1 MHPDGSINYGR
12 PKTTDFGRRKIELL
26 RRFHGKLINT
36 KDNKMDYISN
46 VFVSQGGT
54 DVITL
59 SIYNR
64 EPQYEDYKFKSNSL
78 RHTYIPGEKLPFLP
92 HVPPTIPEG
101 VELTEQEKSILLQS
115 QRPKTV
121 NVNEI

>member
-36 KDNKMDYISN
+36 NDNKMDYISN

-92 HVPPTIPEG
+92 QVPPTIPEG
-101 VELTEQEKSILLQS
+101 VELTE
-115 QRPKTV
+115 
-121 NVNEI
+121 

>member
-36 KDNKMDYISN
+36 NDNKMDYISN

-64 EPQYEDYKFKSNSL
+64 EP
-78 RHTYIPGEKLPFLP
+78 
-92 HVPPTIPEG
+92 
-101 VELTEQEKSILLQS
+101 
-115 QRPKTV
+115 
-121 NVNEI
+121 